1 MLSSSTLGTTVV
13 VVEVVLDEVVEEDVL
28 DEVVLVVDEVVL
40 VVDVLVLGPAVVVEV
55 VLAVEEVVL
64 VVGSSVTPTENVAL
78 GSTTNTCGSFF
89 KRRTSPASSST
100 TKPFTLL
107 ENTSFTSLPS
117 DDSLFTFAATLA
129 DSVRMTT

>member
-1 MLSSSTLGTTVV
+1 MV

-28 DEVVLVVDEVVL
+28 DEVVLVVVDEV
-40 VVDVLVLGPAVVVEV
+40 VLGPAVVVEV

-117 DDSLFTFAATLA
+117 DDSLFTFAAT
-129 DSVRMTT
+129 

>member
-13 VVEVVLDEVVEEDVL
+13 VVEVVL
-28 DEVVLVVDEVVL
+28 EVVLVVDVL
-40 VVDVLVLGPAVVVEV
+40 VLVLVLGPAVVVEV

-89 KRRTSPASSST
+89 KRRTSPASSSA